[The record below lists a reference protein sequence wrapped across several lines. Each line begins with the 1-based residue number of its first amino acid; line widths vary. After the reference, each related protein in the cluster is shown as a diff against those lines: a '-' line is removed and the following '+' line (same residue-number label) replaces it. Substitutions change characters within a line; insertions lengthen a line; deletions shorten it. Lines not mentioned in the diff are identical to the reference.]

1 MMQGNP
7 VDIDMRIRH
16 PIPLRNKVC
25 NPWHILTIALM
36 DRCSEEMNIWTQL
49 RLMNKTFYDV
59 RGVHLQGTSLLLG
72 MSLSNSYL
80 CCTVWFQ
87 YPYSVLTIVL
97 QGGAQHGILFPDLG
111 QPGTLNYHQVSTRS
125 NVLSAHQSGVRRCS
139 NNEDLPRRRVDVFV
153 SKATLLPGLSQ
164 WLSSRLR

>member
-1 MMQGNP
+1 MLISEPQAYRRPDGSYSAIVGDQQGWVFTHNSTTPQSPVRDIFLGAQVSLFDRNLRSIHTYFQVNNVCTSKELRVWANITRSLVKLLNSMMQGNP

-72 MSLSNSYL
+72 VLLSN
-80 CCTVWFQ
+80 
-87 YPYSVLTIVL
+87 
-97 QGGAQHGILFPDLG
+97 
-111 QPGTLNYHQVSTRS
+111 
-125 NVLSAHQSGVRRCS
+125 
-139 NNEDLPRRRVDVFV
+139 
-153 SKATLLPGLSQ
+153 
-164 WLSSRLR
+164 